1 MHIPYRVLTVL
12 AALFSAI
19 TGYRYFQKVECVPS
33 DLYGI
38 NEPICTI
45 ETQPPPFRALMPQG
59 TLSFQPEY
67 RMYPVGA
74 KTVRFH
80 VYNSTDAD
88 AVISLYDAEMLLAD
102 YTRVAFDFNISE
114 EDYAQSCV
122 TIPAHS
128 GTDWNADLSVYGD
141 LLCEPGR
148 YSLIFG
154 TWEAE
159 FYIVGEDT

>member
-12 AALFSAI
+12 TALFSAI
-19 TGYRYFQKVECVPS
+19 TGYRYFQKVECIPS

-38 NEPICTI
+38 DEPICTI
-45 ETQPPPFRALMPQG
+45 ETQPHPIRDLMPQG

-80 VYNSTDAD
+80 VYNSTNEEA
-88 AVISLYDAEMLLAD
+88 AISIYDAEMQLAD
-102 YTRVAFDFNISE
+102 STRVTFCFDISAE
-114 EDYAQSCV
+114 EYAQSCV

-128 GTDWNADLSVYGD
+128 GTDWDANIAIYGD
-141 LLCEPGR
+141 LLSTPGR
-148 YSLIFG
+148 YRLIFG

-159 FYIVGEDT
+159 FHIVGEDD